1 MLRHSPNANI
11 LISVQPVEPW
21 TSMSVVIVRSAKFA
35 MDAVGEAI
43 INQNAQTPFPGIS
56 DGQVV
61 KDVGVENIR
70 TKYVTL
76 FSFCVTSSMLIY
88 T

>member
-1 MLRHSPNANI
+1 MRHPSNANI
-11 LISVQPVEPW
+11 LVSVQPVEPW
-21 TSMSVVIVRSAKFA
+21 TSMSVVIVRLAKFA
-35 MDAVGEAI
+35 TDAVGEVI
-43 INQNAQTPFPGIS
+43 TNQNVQTPFPGIS

-76 FSFCVTSSMLIY
+76 FSYNIILSSMLIY